1 MSRVDGTLLVDG
13 RPVGPLRRADSYFSR
28 ARGLL
33 GTRSVPGALLI
44 TPGNSVH
51 GLGMLY
57 RLDVALLDADLL
69 VLHTLS
75 LRPFGLTRPRFG
87 VKHVLE
93 AAFGAFTAWDLHP
106 GSQLS
111 LAPPD

>member
-1 MSRVDGTLLVDG
+1 MRRTDGTLLVDG
-13 RPVGPLRRADSYFSR
+13 RPVAPFRHADSYLSR

-33 GTRSVPGALLI
+33 GTRSVQGALLI

-75 LRPFGLTRPRFG
+75 LHPFGLTRPRKG

-93 AAFGAFTAWDLHP
+93 AAFGAFSSWDLHP
-106 GSQLS
+106 GCQLS
-111 LAPPD
+111 LAQTK